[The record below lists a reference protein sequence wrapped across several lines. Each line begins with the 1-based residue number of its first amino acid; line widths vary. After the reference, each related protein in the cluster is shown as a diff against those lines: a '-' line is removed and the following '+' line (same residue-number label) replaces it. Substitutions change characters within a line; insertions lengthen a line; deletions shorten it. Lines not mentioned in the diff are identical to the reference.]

1 MGLRLAFYLRLGY
14 NEDKIRQEEWGLP
27 MGIEQ
32 KRAFIIQVIYYAIL
46 AAAGVAVIKWGLP
59 MVSPFVLGFLVAYLL
74 RRPTRYLVSR
84 LHLPH
89 KPVALG
95 LVLVFY
101 STIGLL
107 LAFLAIRAFALLQ
120 TLVNTVPFLYTAYV
134 VPAIEELFAITE
146 GVLYEMDET
155 LFNLVQGYGNRFLE
169 SLGSFVTSLS
179 GKVVGFASNLAISV
193 PDLFLRLVLVIIST
207 CFIAADYD
215 VLRAF
220 FLRQVGEKSAAMFV
234 KIREYLVGTLFVCI
248 GSYTIIATLTFL
260 ELSIGLSILKL
271 SHPILVAFLVA
282 IFDIMPVVGTGTI
295 VIPWAVIE
303 LILGDVPMG
312 LGLLVIYVV
321 ITVIRN
327 IVEPKFV
334 GGQLGLH
341 PVVTLASM
349 FVGLQMFGILGLFG
363 LPVGLSLLRYL
374 DDSGSIHIFK

>member
-1 MGLRLAFYLRLGY
+1 M
-14 NEDKIRQEEWGLP
+14 D
-27 MGIEQ
+27 IEK
-32 KRAFIIQVIYYAIL
+32 KRAFIIQVIYYSLL
-46 AAAGVAVIKWGLP
+46 ATASVAAIKWGLP

-74 RRPTRYLVSR
+74 RWPTRYLVSR
-84 LHLPH
+84 FHLPH

-107 LAFLAIRAFALLQ
+107 IAFLAIRAFALLQ
-120 TLVNTVPFLYTAYV
+120 TLVNTVPFLYVTYV

-146 GVLYEMDET
+146 GILYEMDET
-155 LFNLVQGYGNRFLE
+155 LFNLVQGYGSKFLE
-169 SLGSFVTSLS
+169 NLGSFVTSLS

-193 PDLFLRLVLVIIST
+193 PDLFLRLVLIIIST
-207 CFIAADYD
+207 CFIAVDYD

-220 FLRQVGEKSAAMFV
+220 CIRQTGEKSAAMFV

-248 GSYTIIATLTFL
+248 ASYAIIATLTFI

-271 SHPILVAFLVA
+271 SHPVLIAFFVA

-303 LILGDVPMG
+303 FILGDVTMG
-312 LGLLVIYVV
+312 LGLLVIYVI

-349 FVGLQMFGILGLFG
+349 FVGLQMFGIFGLFG
-363 LPVGLSLLRYL
+363 LPIGLSLLRYL
-374 DDSGSIHIFK
+374 DGSGTIHILK

>member
-1 MGLRLAFYLRLGY
+1 
-14 NEDKIRQEEWGLP
+14 

-101 STIGLL
+101 CTIGLL
-107 LAFLAIRAFALLQ
+107 IAFLAIRAFALLQ

-271 SHPILVAFLVA
+271 SHPILIAFLVA

-341 PVVTLASM
+341 PVVTLTSM